1 MKQTFD
7 VTGMSCAACE
17 ARVDKATRAVPGVS
31 GVAVNLLKNSMEVEY
46 DGNAETVKAVSAAVE
61 KAGYGA
67 IPRAKAKAGKG
78 AAAPAGPT
86 PAERAA
92 AELAHMRFR
101 VIVSFIFCIPL
112 FYISMGHMFGWPL
125 PDALLGHNVVPFA
138 LTEFLLLL
146 PIVYV
151 NFKFFRGG
159 FKSLF
164 HGAPNMDSLVALGA
178 TASIAYG
185 IYAMYRMGFALGAG
199 DMETA
204 HMAAMDLYFEGAGM
218 ILTLITLGKFFE
230 ARAKGKTT
238 SAITALMDLA
248 PKTALREVAGTEQ
261 EVPVEDVTEG
271 DVLVVK
277 AGMSVPVDGT
287 VVSGSASV
295 DESAITGEPIP
306 VEKTAGDQV
315 IGATVSKAGYFKM
328 RADRVGEDT
337 ALAGIVR
344 MVDDATS
351 SKAPIE
357 KLADKISGVF
367 VPVVIV
373 IALVTFAVWFL
384 ALGAG
389 LETAL
394 THAVSVLVISCPCA
408 LGLATPTAI
417 MVGTGRGARKGVLVK
432 DAEALQRASQVKTV
446 IMDKTG
452 TITKGAP
459 EVVGLRLANGVP
471 EADLLAVAA
480 SLEKLSEHPL
490 AQAICAF
497 TDGREVAPRVVEGFA
512 QIPGQGIEGTIDG
525 APCCAGNVRMMT
537 ERGVDL
543 GKLEDVAQTAADQGQ
558 TPLFFARGTQLLGT
572 VLLADAVKP
581 TSKRAVEELRRM
593 GVATLMLTGDNERT
607 ARAVQGQTGIDR
619 VIAGVLPVEK
629 AEVITAEAAHGA
641 TAMVGDGIN
650 DAVALATAD
659 IGIAIGAGTDIAMES
674 ADMVLMRSDLL
685 DVPAALQLSQ
695 AVMRNVKQNLFW
707 ALIYNAV
714 CIPLAAGL
722 VPGIT
727 LNPMIAA
734 ACMAFSS
741 VTVVSNALRLRT
753 WKPSWEHALASESSS
768 VAKDEAPGAAEKSV
782 LAVAPADADLVAEA
796 EEEVAEFVADETS
809 EPAVAFEEARAANE
823 ETAAKQ
829 NERKEATMQKTVN
842 IEGMMCQH
850 CVAHAT
856 EALKGVPG
864 VEDAQVSLENKNA
877 VVTLSA
883 DVDDQA
889 LIDAVVTAGYQA
901 KMA

>member
-7 VTGMSCAACE
+7 ISGMSCAACE
-17 ARVDKATRAVPGVS
+17 ARVDKATRSVDGVS
-31 GVAVNLLKNSMEVEY
+31 DVAVNLLKNSMEVDF
-46 DGNAETVKAVSAAVE
+46 DGDPDTLKAISSAVE

-67 IPRAKAKAGKG
+67 IPRVKAQAGKRG
-78 AAAPAGPT
+78 VPAGPT
-86 PAERAA
+86 PAERAE
-92 AELAHMRFR
+92 AELKHMRFR
-101 VIVSFIFCIPL
+101 VIFSFVFCIPL

-125 PDALLGHNVVPFA
+125 PDCLLGRNVLPFA

-159 FKSLF
+159 FRSLF
-164 HGAPNMDSLVALGA
+164 HGSPNMDSLVALGA

-199 DMETA
+199 NMEEA

-218 ILTLITLGKFFE
+218 ILTLIALGKFFE

-238 SAITALMDLA
+238 TAITALMDLA
-248 PKTALREVAGTEQ
+248 PKTALREVSGVEQ
-261 EVPVEDVTEG
+261 ETPVEDVQVG
-271 DVLVVK
+271 DVLIVK
-277 AGMSVPVDGT
+277 AGMSVPVDG
-287 VVSGSASV
+287 VVVDGGGSV

-306 VEKTAGDQV
+306 VEKTVGDAV
-315 IGATVSKAGYFKM
+315 TGATVSNAGYFKM
-328 RADRVGEDT
+328 RAERVGEDT

-367 VPVVIV
+367 VPVIIA
-373 IALVTFAVWFL
+373 IALFTFAVWMFV
-384 ALGAG
+384 LGAT

-394 THAVSVLVISCPCA
+394 THAISVLVISCPCA

-432 DAEALQRASQVKTV
+432 DAESLQRASEVKTV
-446 IMDKTG
+446 IVDKTG
-452 TITKGAP
+452 TVTKGAP
-459 EVVGLRLANGVP
+459 EVVGVRCAEGVSGR
-471 EADLLAVAA
+471 DVVSIAA

-490 AQAICAF
+490 AQAICRYAE
-497 TDGREVAPRVVEGFA
+497 TNDATPYEVDGFA
-512 QIPGQGIEGTIDG
+512 QIAGRGIEGDIAG
-525 APCCAGNVRMMT
+525 VRYLAGNARMMD

-543 GKLEDVAQTAADQGQ
+543 GSFAGLAESSADRGE
-558 TPLFFARGTQLLGT
+558 TPLFFSDSARVLG
-572 VLLADAVKP
+572 VISLADAVKP
-581 TSKRAVEELRRM
+581 TSKRAIEELQRM
-593 GVATLMLTGDNERT
+593 GIRTLMLTGDNERT
-607 ARAVQGQTGIDR
+607 ARAVQEQIGVDR
-619 VIAGVLPVEK
+619 VIAGVLPAEK
-629 AEVITAEAAHGA
+629 AEVISDEGRAGG

-659 IGIAIGAGTDIAMES
+659 VGIAIGAGTDIAMES

-685 DVPAALQLSQ
+685 DVPAALQLSR

-714 CIPLAAGL
+714 CIPLAAGV

-734 ACMAFSS
+734 AAMAFSS
-741 VTVVSNALRLRT
+741 VTVVSNALRLRA
-753 WKPSWEHALASESSS
+753 WKPSWEHVSAGDGVSA
-768 VAKDEAPGAAEKSV
+768 AKPA
-782 LAVAPADADLVAEA
+782 AVADVSDIASGSHGDEDESVPVEIGATENEQGIRSDGLGTAV
-796 EEEVAEFVADETS
+796 DET
-809 EPAVAFEEARAANE
+809 
-823 ETAAKQ
+823 
-829 NERKEATMQKTVN
+829 RKEATMQKTVN

-856 EALKGVPG
+856 EALKSVPG

-877 VVTLSA
+877 VVTLSGDVA
-883 DVDDQA
+883 DDDLMSA
-889 LIDAVVTAGYQA
+889 IVGAGYTA
-901 KMA
+901 SMA